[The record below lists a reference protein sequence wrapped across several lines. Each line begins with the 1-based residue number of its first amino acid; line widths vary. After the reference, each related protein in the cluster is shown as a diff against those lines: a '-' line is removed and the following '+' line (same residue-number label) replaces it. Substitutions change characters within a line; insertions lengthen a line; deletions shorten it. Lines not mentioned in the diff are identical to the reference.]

1 MCDRIAVQHR
11 LFTRQSISPSL
22 SLVIMS
28 QAYDIDDSIKYFFE
42 SSTSVSRQQCDAFVM
57 SRFKTPAQ
65 PVQVQGVWSYTV
77 TAGANNPRIIQFR
90 EEHSSLDPSKMAL
103 VEQAASGFVADILYL
118 GTIGE
123 QRPLH
128 IYEMNKLPGEVYII
142 AADHSIPQPDDA
154 KSRQRNT
161 IKDLARFFAQS
172 WNCKLPP
179 PSDPVTLAA
188 EYGFK
193 LGRLAETLPARF
205 SQTLLSLESQ
215 LPLVF
220 SKLPHSV
227 THGDLCELNILVD
240 PRTGHITGIVDW
252 AEVRVLPF
260 GFALWAVENIL
271 GFMNAEGW
279 HYYDNQDEL
288 RTLFWA
294 TFLQQA
300 KGCTE
305 QDMEL
310 IHTARLIGLF
320 CRYGFTTEGEK
331 ILGVVGDEAISSL
344 AYLDAF
350 CLHHTT
356 LS

>member
-1 MCDRIAVQHR
+1 M
-11 LFTRQSISPSL
+11 
-22 SLVIMS
+22 
-28 QAYDIDDSIKYFFE
+28 
-42 SSTSVSRQQCDAFVM
+42 
-57 SRFKTPAQ
+57 
-65 PVQVQGVWSYTV
+65 
-77 TAGANNPRIIQFR
+77 
-90 EEHSSLDPSKMAL
+90 
-103 VEQAASGFVADILYL
+103 
-118 GTIGE
+118 
-123 QRPLH
+123 
-128 IYEMNKLPGEVYII
+128 
-142 AADHSIPQPDDA
+142 
-154 KSRQRNT
+154 
-161 IKDLARFFAQS
+161 
-172 WNCKLPP
+172 
-179 PSDPVTLAA
+179 TLAA

-193 LGRLAETLPARF
+193 LGRLAESLPTRF
-205 SQTLLSLESQ
+205 SQPLLSLESQ
-215 LPLVF
+215 LLPVF
-220 SKLPHSV
+220 SKLPHVV

-240 PRTGHITGIVDW
+240 PRTGHITGVVDW

-288 RTLFWA
+288 RTVFWA

-300 KGCTE
+300 KNCTK

-310 IHTARLIGLF
+310 IHTVRLIGLF

-350 CLHHTT
+350 CLPHTT

>member
-1 MCDRIAVQHR
+1 MA
-11 LFTRQSISPSL
+11 
-22 SLVIMS
+22 
-28 QAYDIDDSIKYFFE
+28 QAYDIDDSINYFFE
-42 SSTSVSRQQCDAFVM
+42 SSTSVSRQQCETFVM

-77 TAGANNPRIIQFR
+77 TAGANNSRIIQFR

-161 IKDLARFFAQS
+161 IKDLAR
-172 WNCKLPP
+172 
-179 PSDPVTLAA
+179 
-188 EYGFK
+188 
-193 LGRLAETLPARF
+193 
-205 SQTLLSLESQ
+205 
-215 LPLVF
+215 
-220 SKLPHSV
+220 
-227 THGDLCELNILVD
+227 
-240 PRTGHITGIVDW
+240 TGHITGIVDW

-310 IHTARLIGLF
+310 IHTARLVGLF